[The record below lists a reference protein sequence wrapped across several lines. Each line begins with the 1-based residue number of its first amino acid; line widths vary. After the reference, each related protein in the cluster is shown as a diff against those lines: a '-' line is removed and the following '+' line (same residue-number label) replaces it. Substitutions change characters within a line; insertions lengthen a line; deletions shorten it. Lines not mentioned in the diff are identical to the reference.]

1 MRLYLSSFRVGN
13 RSDLLVDL
21 VRRSAE
27 PPTVAVVANA
37 CDVGDTGNRAAEVAR
52 ETTALRELGLEPK
65 EVDLRDYDAGTG
77 TLERD
82 LAGLAAL
89 WVRGGNAFV
98 LRYAM
103 ATSGAD
109 RLIPRLLADDAL
121 VYAGYSAGPCVLA
134 PSLRG
139 LELCDFPGDV
149 REAYGA
155 EPLWEGLGVIDR
167 PFVPHLDSP
176 GHPETEL
183 VAQVAERY
191 RSEGSDFW
199 ALRDGQVVVVDGKLD
214 SAVLV

>member
-1 MRLYLSSFRVGN
+1 MAASDWSRT
-13 RSDLLVDL
+13 RST
-21 VRRSAE
+21 SA
-27 PPTVAVVANA
+27 
-37 CDVGDTGNRAAEVAR
+37 
-52 ETTALRELGLEPK
+52 TTQ
-65 EVDLRDYDAGTG
+65 AGTD
-77 TLERD
+77 TLEHD

-109 RLIPRLLADDAL
+109 RLIPRLVADDAL

-149 REAYGA
+149 RETYGA
-155 EPLWEGLGVIDR
+155 EPIWEGLGSSTGR
-167 PFVPHLDSP
+167 SCPHLDSP

-191 RSEGSDFW
+191 RREGADFW
-199 ALRDGQVVVVDGKLD
+199 ALRDGQVVVVDGDLD